1 LGVSNRRCIDHLD
14 LEHAMVH
21 GCFFLRR
28 TS

>member
-1 LGVSNRRCIDHLD
+1 LGVSNRRRVDD

-21 GCFFLRR
+21 GCFCLRR